1 MKILIIKSSSMG
13 DVVHALPVAF
23 DIAQHFPDAVID
35 WVAEESFRDI
45 PRLSPFVGDIIQT
58 AFRRWQKHPTAAE
71 TWREAGA
78 VKRRL
83 RDARYDIVI
92 DLQGLARTGLV
103 MHWAHA
109 PKAAGFSFGCVREWP
124 AALFYSSG
132 MRFPLEETMGAVHRY
147 RALAA
152 AALGYKAEGRP
163 RFGLKTFRPNP
174 MPLPGAYAALAVN
187 TSQARKLWPEGNW
200 VEVAR
205 QLSERG
211 LSSVLFWGNDEEKQ
225 RVKRIAAQAPGCIV
239 APRLPLADIA
249 SVLMDALIVVGVD
262 TGISHLGA
270 ALARPTIGIF
280 VQTSLEKV
288 PIFGDAEYV
297 NLGGPGQMPTVDD
310 VMQQCGGFLK

>member
-1 MKILIIKSSSMG
+1 MCIS
-13 DVVHALPVAF
+13 D
-23 DIAQHFPDAVID
+23 
-35 WVAEESFRDI
+35 R
-45 PRLSPFVGDIIQT
+45 
-58 AFRRWQKHPTAAE
+58 
-71 TWREAGA
+71 
-78 VKRRL
+78 
-83 RDARYDIVI
+83 
-92 DLQGLARTGLV
+92 
-103 MHWAHA
+103 
-109 PKAAGFSFGCVREWP
+109 
-124 AALFYSSG
+124 
-132 MRFPLEETMGAVHRY
+132 HRY

-187 TSQARKLWPEGNW
+187 TSQARKLWPEENW
-200 VEVAR
+200 IEVAR
-205 QLSERG
+205 QLSEHG

-225 RVKRIAAQAPGCIV
+225 RVERIAKQAPGCIV

-249 SVLMDALIVVGVD
+249 SVLADASIVVGVD

-270 ALARPTIGIF
+270 ALGRPTIGIF

-288 PIFGDAEYV
+288 PIVGDAEYV